1 MKDLDNCSETCKM
14 VYVFTKLWRA

>member
-1 MKDLDNCSETCKM
+1 MKNLDNCSETCKM